1 MENTAINVNT
11 KIFLT
16 IAGMLLVI
24 SLAFFAGKSTSANKS
39 EAGGQEE
46 INNSSIHNQPTAPSG
61 GGGGCGV

>member
-11 KIFLT
+11 KILLT

-24 SLAFFAGKSTSANKS
+24 ALAFFAGKSTSANKS

-46 INNSSIHNQPTAPSG
+46 INTNSTHNQPTTPSG
-61 GGGGCGV
+61 GTGCGV